1 MKPTRPKMILFDYGE
16 TLLWEPSSDL
26 LAGERALIGA
36 ADANPNRVT
45 PEQALALAGEIYR
58 NQNEAR
64 IFDLELHEWQGLRL
78 VNDILGLSFSLTLA
92 EQEQIFWDTA
102 APAVP
107 TPGIT
112 DLLEKLQ
119 IVGIRTGVISNMRFS
134 GPTLEKRIR
143 DAFPGHPFEFIL
155 ASSEYGVRKP
165 SPLLFRAALGRA
177 KLSPEEVWFCGD
189 HPQADVEGAAGVG
202 IFPVWYAPVPRGDSP
217 KCRHL
222 VIHHWDELTKFL
234 F

>member
-1 MKPTRPKMILFDYGE
+1 MILFDYGE
-16 TLLWEPSSDL
+16 TLLREPPSDL

-36 ADANPNRVT
+36 ADANPNQVT

-58 NQNEAR
+58 HQDEAR
-64 IFDLELHEWQGLRL
+64 VFNLELHEWQGLRL
-78 VNDILGLSFSLTLA
+78 VNDILQLSFSLSLA
-92 EQEQIFWDTA
+92 EQEQIFWAAA
-102 APAVP
+102 APAFP
-107 TPGIT
+107 TPGVES
-112 DLLEKLQ
+112 LLEKLQ
-119 IVGIRTGVISNMRFS
+119 SAGIRTGVISNIRFS
-134 GPTLEKRIR
+134 GPTLEARIR

-177 KLSPEEVWFCGD
+177 KFSPEEVWFCGD

-202 IFPVWYAPVPRGDSP
+202 IFPVWYAPFPGDGAP
-217 KCRHL
+217 NCPHL
-222 VIHHWDELTKFL
+222 VIRHWDELTNLL